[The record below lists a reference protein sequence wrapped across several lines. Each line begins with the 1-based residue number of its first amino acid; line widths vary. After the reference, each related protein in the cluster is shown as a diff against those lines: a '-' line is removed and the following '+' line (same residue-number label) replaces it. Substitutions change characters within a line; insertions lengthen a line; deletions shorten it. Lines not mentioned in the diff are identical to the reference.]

1 MPRVR
6 PLTKKVVRQILP
18 QHPLGRVAQRFLMIA
33 GIATREKSRVLQEN
47 IEDLTVWRVKVGRKA
62 EKVP

>member
-1 MPRVR
+1 MPWVR
-6 PLTKKVVRQILP
+6 PLTKKVVRQIFP
-18 QHPLGRVAQRFLMIA
+18 QHPLGCVAQRFLMIA

-47 IEDLTVWRVKVGRKA
+47 IEDLTVWRMKVGRKA